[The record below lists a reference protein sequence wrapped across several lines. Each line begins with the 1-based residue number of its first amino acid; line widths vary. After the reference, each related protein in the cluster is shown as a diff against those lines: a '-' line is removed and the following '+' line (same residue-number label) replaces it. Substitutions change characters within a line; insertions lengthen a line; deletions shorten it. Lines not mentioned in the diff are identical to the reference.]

1 MNRKLVNGLL
11 LVALASS
18 GCGMFTSCKD
28 TDEDFKTDI
37 LFGQEA
43 LAQRLRAL
51 EDKLAGFPD
60 DYALKAEVKAALA
73 NKADKAVVEDLEKRV
88 AYLLAALD
96 ERINN
101 LITDIILQQTW
112 NPMFGSINLPVG
124 LSTTAAVNYYGYT
137 NHPVTFP
144 GSAGI
149 EVNGEESGV
158 ADIAGLT
165 PKNGAFS
172 ADGVYMNTNEEGKG
186 SLGML
191 YVGIN
196 PTDINPENVAFSL
209 VNSTG
214 DKEIADLK
222 LAPSTKEL
230 MLGVQTRDEEA
241 SPVSENGFYE
251 TEILIDPASAE
262 TYAIKIEDGLKSAMK
277 DAIKNHTKSDFA
289 TLAKIVYDQMKDITP
304 AYALKAVW
312 STDPTAYIAAG
323 DKTTTPNAYWGTND
337 VTSIDTQL
345 PGANDQKVNTYI
357 GKYEIA
363 AATVKP
369 LGYKFGEDLGTNR
382 KLPTFGSVEE
392 AINNALKDLNMV
404 IDPEKVS
411 FNPESMEITIDL
423 SSIKIDGKTPDPS
436 KITLKYDKEKG
447 LVNKTT
453 GNDDALNPLVY
464 QINEALKDVVAQ
476 INGSVKE
483 SIENVKNNL
492 IGKASKFDRLVS
504 KYNSL
509 ANRINNFLANPN
521 HYLQVM
527 MAYQGADGNLHQM
540 SANKAFPTIIPAGQ
554 GAYQLYLTSYTAE
567 IIAPSCKKYVAVT
580 KGAAKDAINGLD
592 DFNKVL
598 PGNQQ
603 AVTLDASKLT
613 AGDYEIVYSSLDY
626 QGYTS
631 TRKFYF
637 TVK

>member
-37 LFGQEA
+37 EFGQEA
-43 LAQRLRAL
+43 LAQRLKAL

-60 DYALKAEVKAALA
+60 NYALKQEVINALN

-88 AYLLAALD
+88 AYVLANLD

-124 LSTTAAVNYYGYT
+124 LSSTAVVNYYGE
-137 NHPVTFP
+137 NKGQAFTFP
-144 GSAGI
+144 GEDGV
-149 EVNGEESGV
+149 EVNGEASGL
-158 ADIAGLT
+158 ADIPT
-165 PKNGAFS
+165 PKKTFS
-172 ADGVYMNTNEEGKG
+172 VPSGVYMNTNDEGKG

-191 YVGIN
+191 YVSLN
-196 PTDINPENVAFSL
+196 PTDIDPSNVTFSL
-209 VNSTG
+209 VNSKG
-214 DKEIADLK
+214 DKEITDIELTA
-222 LAPSTKEL
+222 SEKEL
-230 MLGVQTRDEEA
+230 MFGKQTRDA
-241 SPVSENGFYE
+241 SANGFYE
-251 TEILIDPASAE
+251 TEILIDPADAE
-262 TYAIKIEDGLKSAMK
+262 TYKIKIEENLKSAMK
-277 DAIKNHTKSDFA
+277 DALKSHTKSDFA
-289 TLAKIVYDQMKDITP
+289 TLAKVLYDQIQDVTP
-304 AYALKAVW
+304 AYALKATW
-312 STDPTAYIAAG
+312 STNPTAWIEAG
-323 DKTTTPNAYWGTND
+323 DETKETVDWKNGYNYTYVSEVNTE
-337 VTSIDTQL
+337 L
-345 PGANDQKVNTYI
+345 PGDDAKKVNTYI

-369 LGYKFGEDLGTNR
+369 LGYKFGEDLGTSK
-382 KLPTFGSVEE
+382 KLPTFGSIEE
-392 AINNALKDLNMV
+392 AVNNALKDLNV
-404 IDPEKVS
+404 EIDPSKVN
-411 FNPESMEITIDL
+411 FNGEGMEIVIDL
-423 SSIKIDGKTPDPS
+423 SGIEIDGKKPEPS
-436 KITLKYDKEKG
+436 TVTLKYDKNSGE
-447 LVNKTT
+447 VASS
-453 GNDDALNPLVY
+453 NDDALNPLVA
-464 QINEALKDVVAQ
+464 QINKALKDVVGQ

-483 SIENVKNNL
+483 SIESIKNSL
-492 IGKASKFDRLVS
+492 VGKASKFDGLVS

-527 MAYQGADGNLHQM
+527 MAYQGQDGQLHQM
-540 SANKAFPTIIPAGQ
+540 SSNKAFPTVLTKGD

-580 KGAAKDAINGLD
+580 KGAAKDDINGLD
-592 DFNKVL
+592 DFNTVL